1 MSISSLFREFG
12 PNVAIAAAVPT
23 AAVLVFA
30 IYMTRFDLQWGAFL
44 TGILLAGILS
54 LVDRTLRAEHLV
66 TNYSAKLVI
75 AQFELEREKNER
87 EALEEQYL
95 SAKARLQFID
105 EAMPFMLAYVDDQ
118 RRCRHHSR
126 AFAAFVRLP
135 PDRIDGRLLRDVLG
149 HHFYSEIEHAVDEV
163 LEARTFYVERTRRMP
178 EGAIYHLLIQCL
190 PRFASEGSVTGFYV
204 VLTDI
209 TDRRHVGS
217 GGAHGPADALQQE
230 RGEEHGAGADTL
242 RAQEM
247 LGDSIAER
255 ITGRKDAAQHIVSA
269 IENDEFTLFCQLIR
283 PLLGRDSGQ
292 PGHYE
297 ILVRLIEE
305 EQNLLPPGAFFPL
318 AEKHGLMPHLDRW
331 VVEHVLKWA
340 SPRKAR
346 NTDAAREKCF
356 VNVAAATISDPD
368 FPEFVLRQLQR
379 YDVPGSTLCFEMRL
393 SDVTAQLGDAAEF
406 ARSVKTGGC
415 RIALSD
421 YGVDRASLNVLKHV
435 PADFIKIDGG
445 IVLNIVRDPVQF
457 AKVASIGR
465 MAKAIGVRTIGELV
479 EDGETIA
486 RLQEA
491 DIDFAQGYGISR
503 PRPLEGVAE

>member
-1 MSISSLFREFG
+1 MSISRLFRAFG
-12 PNVAIAAAVPT
+12 PNMAIAAAVPT
-23 AAVLVFA
+23 AALLVVA
-30 IYMTRFDLQWGAFL
+30 IYLTRFDLQWGAFL
-44 TGILLAGILS
+44 TGILIAGVLA

-75 AQFELEREKNER
+75 AQFELEREKSER
-87 EALEEQYL
+87 KAVDEQYM

-118 RRCRHHSR
+118 RRCQHHSR

-135 PDRIDGRLLRDVLG
+135 PNRIDGRLLRDVLG

-163 LEARTFYVERTRRMP
+163 LEGRTFYVERTRRMP

-190 PRFASEGSVTGFYV
+190 PRFASEGGVAGFYV

-209 TDRRHVGS
+209 TDRRHVES
-217 GGAHGPADALQQE
+217 GRAYGPANALHEECAKE
-230 RGEEHGAGADTL
+230 RSAGAETV

-247 LGDSIAER
+247 LSDSLAEQ
-255 ITGRKDAAQHIVSA
+255 ITGRKDAAQRIVTA
-269 IENDEFTLFCQLIR
+269 IEKDEFTLFRQLIR
-283 PLLGRDSGQ
+283 PLGCDSGQ

-305 EQNLLPPGAFFPL
+305 EKNLLPPGAFFPL

-331 VVEHVLKWA
+331 VVVHVLQWA
-340 SPRKAR
+340 SLRKAR
-346 NTDAAREKCF
+346 DTDAARGKCF
-356 VNVAAATISDPD
+356 INIAAATIGDPD
-368 FPEFVLRQLQR
+368 FPEFVLRQLQQ
-379 YDVPGSTLCFEMRL
+379 YDVPGSTLCFEMTL
-393 SDVTAQLGDAAEF
+393 SDVIAQFGDAAEF
-406 ARSVKTGGC
+406 VRSVKTGGC
-415 RIALSD
+415 QIALSD
-421 YGVDRASLNVLKHV
+421 YGVDRASLNMLKHV
-435 PADFIKIDGG
+435 PADFLKIDGG
-445 IVLNIVRDPVQF
+445 IIINIVRDPVQF
-457 AKVASIGR
+457 ANVASIGR

-503 PRPLEGVAE
+503 PRPLEDVEK